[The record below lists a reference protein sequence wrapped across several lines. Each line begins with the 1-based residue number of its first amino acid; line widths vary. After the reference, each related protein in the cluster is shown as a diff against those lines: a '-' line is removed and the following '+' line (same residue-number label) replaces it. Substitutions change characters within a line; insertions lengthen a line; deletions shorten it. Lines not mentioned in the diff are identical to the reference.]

1 MKISIKNTSKILGL
15 FLLTGSVW
23 AAGVG
28 RVSTIKGHAF
38 IMVGGETKVIQV
50 GDELPAGSDLISEEG
65 SQVTFNDFADH
76 RFHLSGSGHLNLKDK
91 DFELK
96 RGYLWVQSYNAYAPS
111 QIKTANS
118 LTTFSKSEFILSFD
132 NNSGRTQILAV
143 TGPFEFAN
151 LLEKNLV
158 RSVETG
164 NFSFID
170 KDYEQG
176 MPRKGT
182 LIGYQSYSKIVGLF
196 ENVKPLDG
204 SVVAVIKG
212 QSPVKKVE
220 LSSSQETLTR
230 EIASLSPEVKAA
242 KEKILA
248 QVGLKTKWKKGY
260 KKTQSSPLLS
270 NQKVEM
276 KVYGLQSE
284 ILETMIPNF
293 KVEEKRTPASVVEPV
308 KAVETQTIFE
318 QSLKQEEV
326 KQPRHESEVNKLID
340 DLKSY
345 QSDFT
350 KEY

>member
-1 MKISIKNTSKILGL
+1 MKISIKNTSKILFL
-15 FLLTGSVW
+15 FLLSSSVW

-28 RVSTIKGHAF
+28 RVSAIKGHAF
-38 IMVGGETKVIQV
+38 VMVGGETKVIQA

-91 DFELK
+91 EFELK
-96 RGYLWVQSYNAYAPS
+96 RGYIWVQSYNAYAPA

-158 RSVETG
+158 RTVETG

-182 LIGYQSYSKIVGLF
+182 LIGYQSYTKIVGLF
-196 ENVKPLDG
+196 DNVKPLDG

-212 QSPVKKVE
+212 QSPAKKVE
-220 LSSSQETLTR
+220 VTPSQENLNR

-248 QVGLKTKWKKGY
+248 QVGLKPKIKKNY
-260 KKTQSSPLLS
+260 KKLKSSPVVS
-270 NQKVEM
+270 EQKVEM

-284 ILETMIPNF
+284 ILETMSPSF
-293 KVEEKRTPASVVEPV
+293 KVEEKRAPASVVEPV
-308 KAVETQTIFE
+308 KANETQAIFE
-318 QSLKQEEV
+318 QSLKQEEA

-345 QSDFT
+345 QSDFS
-350 KEY
+350 KAY